1 MRYLL
6 ILTALLSF
14 QSVNALDFDET
25 KALADQGDAIAQY
38 NVGFMYD
45 TGNGVPEN
53 DAEAVK
59 WYRKAADQGL
69 AKAQFNLLILL
80 CGNVQLRHC

>member
-25 KALADQGDAIAQY
+25 KALADQGLAAAQTTL
-38 NVGFMYD
+38 GFMYSHGD
-45 TGNGVPEN
+45 DVPEN
-53 DAEAVK
+53 NAEAVK
-59 WYRKAADQGL
+59 WYRKAADQGD
-69 AKAQFNLLILL
+69 ADAQSNLGIM
-80 CGNVQLRHC
+80 